1 MSKGFIL
8 TVDDSEMMR
17 DIIANAVSSLGY
29 DSLEAENG
37 QEALEILEANK
48 DSIKLIVLDWIM
60 PIMDGYE
67 TLKKIKET
75 PEYKDIPV
83 IMVTTENDQLRIISA
98 VKLGADNYIVK
109 PFNIVDLTTRL
120 KQSLKEA

>member
-17 DIIANAVSSLGY
+17 DIISNAVKSLGY
-29 DSLEAENG
+29 ESLEAENG
-37 QEALEILEANK
+37 KEALEVLEANK
-48 DSIKLIVLDWIM
+48 DNVKLIVLDWIM

-67 TLKKIKET
+67 TLKRVKESE
-75 PEYKDIPV
+75 EYKNIPV

-109 PFNIVDLTTRL
+109 PFNITDLITRL
-120 KQSLKEA
+120 KQSLKEN

>member
-17 DIIANAVSSLGY
+17 DIISNAVKSLGY
-29 DSLEAENG
+29 ESLEAENG
-37 QEALEILEANK
+37 KEALEVLEANK
-48 DSIKLIVLDWIM
+48 DNVKLIVLDWIM

-67 TLKKIKET
+67 TLKRVKESD
-75 PEYKDIPV
+75 EYKNIPV

-109 PFNIVDLTTRL
+109 PFNITDLITRL
-120 KQSLKEA
+120 KQSLKEN

>member
-17 DIIANAVSSLGY
+17 DIISNAVKSLGY
-29 DSLEAENG
+29 ESLEAENG
-37 QEALEILEANK
+37 KEALEVLEANK
-48 DSIKLIVLDWIM
+48 ENVKLIVLDWIM

-67 TLKKIKET
+67 TLKRVKESE
-75 PEYKDIPV
+75 EYKNIPV

-109 PFNIVDLTTRL
+109 PFNITDLITRL
-120 KQSLKEA
+120 KQSLKEN

>member
-120 KQSLKEA
+120 KQSLKET